1 MNVEREVPLE
11 EIEESSEETRR
22 AWSVER
28 LSALMEEG
36 LAVLAAD
43 NGTDA
48 DTRPTTADT
57 NMRWEQGRY
66 VADDGSVFI
75 SANECVAGSGYQS
88 QDPPPMLL
96 GTQVPKDEA
105 PKDSHASLPSA
116 CGTGLRGIRCLR
128 KNRPQ
133 APPAA

>member
-43 NGTDA
+43 NGSDA

-66 VADDGSVFI
+66 VADDGSVFL
-75 SANECVAGSGYQS
+75 SSGYGG
-88 QDPPPMLL
+88 L
-96 GTQVPKDEA
+96 GIEA
-105 PKDSHASLPSA
+105 PVCQKEEAPVCQKEELP
-116 CGTGLRGIRCLR
+116 
-128 KNRPQ
+128 Q
-133 APPAA
+133 